1 MIKNDENKKVTGSDI
16 SNELNSSTRPTSFQ
30 KMKYR
35 KDAKGNLILK
45 KKMAIKRTKHH
56 VYFMDDINKKKP
68 LVTTIEIE
76 SYKKYN
82 LEGDEEIQEEIVKE
96 EDKQPL
102 GETQVVKSNGCCCI
116 FQLITK
122 INFFSDN
129 VCYLICANN
138 ISMSYY
144 ILENFA
150 LIIEKNII

>member
-1 MIKNDENKKVTGSDI
+1 MQIIGLYNCKEIGEVHIPKDAILNASIIIKNVHP
-16 SNELNSSTRPTSFQ
+16 NELNSSTRPTSFQ

-82 LEGDEEIQEEIVKE
+82 LEGDEEIQEETVKE

-116 FQLITK
+116 L
-122 INFFSDN
+122 
-129 VCYLICANN
+129 
-138 ISMSYY
+138 
-144 ILENFA
+144 
-150 LIIEKNII
+150 